1 MDIKVDRVVDAKG
14 LACPMPIVRTKKAI
28 NELDAG
34 QVLELQAT
42 DKGSVA
48 DIQAWA
54 KSTGH
59 QFLGTQQE
67 DKVYRHYIR
76 KSEPDEIKEEIT
88 FPHSVRN
95 DELERL
101 MDGDQEIHILDV
113 REPAEFAFGRLKG
126 SKNIPLGELEQ
137 RADELNPEDVI
148 YMVCRT
154 GNRSNLAAN
163 LLAEK
168 GFKNLK
174 NVVPGMSEW
183 TGSVERDEFKP
194 LN

>member
-1 MDIKVDRVVDAKG
+1 MNIKVDRVVDATG

-28 NELDAG
+28 NELNPG

-59 QFLGTQQE
+59 QFLGTQLE
-67 DKVYRHYIR
+67 GDVYRHYVR
-76 KSEPDEIKEEIT
+76 KSEPDVVKEEIT

-95 DELERL
+95 DELAGL
-101 MDGDQEIHILDV
+101 LDGDKQIHVLDV
-113 REPAEFAFGRLKG
+113 REPAEYAFGRVKG
-126 SKNIPLGELEQ
+126 AKNIPLGDLEQ
-137 RADELNPEDVI
+137 RINELNPEDEI
-148 YMVCRT
+148 YIICRT
-154 GNRSNLAAN
+154 GNRSNMAAN
-163 LLAEK
+163 VMTEK
-168 GFKNLK
+168 GFVNIK

-183 TGSVERDEFKP
+183 TGSVERD
-194 LN
+194 